1 MKNLILLTSL
11 VFLFSCGKT
20 KEKKEAQT
28 SLQLSGIQSTG
39 VNLGAASQGNQK
51 YVVVTCSN
59 QASAT
64 NTQRASELNNLLLS
78 IQNGSYVNFTI
89 VGTVITPTQMQTL
102 LRQASQNLSYSYGNH
117 CPSNYL
123 ASIPVN

>member
-1 MKNLILLTSL
+1 MKNLILLVSL
-11 VFLFSCGKT
+11 FILCACGKGQD
-20 KEKKEAQT
+20 KKETQT

-39 VNLGAASQGNQK
+39 INLGAATQGNQK

-59 QASAT
+59 QTVVS
-64 NTQRASELNNLLLS
+64 NSQRVAEINNLLRS

-89 VGTVITPTQMQTL
+89 VGAVITPVQMQTL
-102 LRQASQNLSYSYGNH
+102 LQQASQNLNYSYGSQ

-123 ASIPVN
+123 ASILVN